1 MELCGLNQ
9 TKRVH
14 LTSEIDLD
22 TTNRSR
28 YLLSRITT
36 PGYIFRRS
44 ETIQPIITFYRAMEC
59 TVRPEIENIQ
69 EPQTNGLSCSH
80 SLTQKLHT
88 VWSQLYLY
96 SNLAE
101 SIRRVTPLISPSRGT
116 KLRSRFELLR
126 FKNSF
131 TTHESTTGWTEYP
144 AVLGH
149 TVRLT

>member
-1 MELCGLNQ
+1 MWIESNH
-9 TKRVH
+9 REYS
-14 LTSEIDLD
+14 TSEIDLD

-36 PGYIFRRS
+36 PGYIFHRS
-44 ETIQPIITFYRAMEC
+44 ETIQPIITFYRAKES

-69 EPQTNGLSCSH
+69 EPQTNGLSCCH
-80 SLTQKLHT
+80 SLTQKVHT

-101 SIRRVTPLISPSRGT
+101 SIRRVTCLISPSRGT

-126 FKNSF
+126 FNNSF
-131 TTHESTTGWTEYP
+131 TTDESTIGWTEYP
-144 AVLGH
+144 VVLGH
-149 TVRLT
+149 TVRQT